1 MQVHRTSHVPPQ
13 AQEAAAPSPESSEKE
28 RGGERERGREGER
41 ERGREG
47 ERESVPRCSSNL
59 SMEQHLSCCDFGT
72 EAVTREAEEESKPR
86 QRSQPNKKGKKGNL
100 EVVTPKTK
108 SKQKDRLVSRGN
120 AQVWTSRGVGYD
132 RKGEKRRRSHDCQNE
147 EREEEHTTLE
157 VNACSAQH

>member
-1 MQVHRTSHVPPQ
+1 MGR
-13 AQEAAAPSPESSEKE
+13 A
-28 RGGERERGREGER
+28 GERERGREGER